1 MFVSHL
7 LGAFINGL
15 KPVSNQPVELVPGQI
30 VRATILKAFP
40 GDLVQVQIGGQIL
53 YAKLNAPLEVGEQ
66 AWLQVLPKS
75 HTVTLKII
83 TDKAIERGANQTV
96 SEQESLAGLLRGLGM
111 KADRINVSNLK
122 ALIAAE
128 IPLHPHYVAQALKI
142 LRNASDVQSTLQMIQ
157 LSIQRN
163 LPLTETNIQ
172 SLHSFFLGPTM
183 EETISHLEN
192 IIKSHSNSALT
203 VEKPPQIPPKAN
215 ALIRNIVQL
224 WNESSRL
231 IHKMVS
237 GTNDLTNDLMEE
249 EHQLGMETNKGEHNT
264 SLTESPTRNIPTEIK
279 YFLRALGLEHERDLS
294 LLSTRINQPQ
304 MILEKQESSNL
315 KGMLLELVA
324 TDNLPKEVRET
335 AEQGIRWITG
345 QQLMFSLD
353 TDNPW
358 GNVLLQIPLPW
369 GLRDGASYLQIE
381 GRKGGK
387 ETIDPENCR
396 LYFHLELELLK
407 TTLIDIHIVNRVM
420 SIHLYN
426 DQPWVSEWVNKMK
439 DTFAEG
445 LKEMDYL
452 LSSFKV
458 STLPKKEEIKQ
469 TIHPSAIS
477 TYRGVDIKI

>member
-7 LGAFINGL
+7 LGALIFGL
-15 KPVSNQPVELVPGQI
+15 KPISNQPVELVPGQI
-30 VRATILKAFP
+30 VRGTILKAFP
-40 GDLVQVQIGGQIL
+40 GDLVQVQIAGQIL
-53 YAKLNAPLEVGEQ
+53 TAKLNAPLEVGEQ

-75 HTVTLKII
+75 HPITLKIVS
-83 TDKAIERGANQTV
+83 DRVIERGVDRTV
-96 SEQESLAGLLRGLGM
+96 SEQDSLAGMLRGLGM

-128 IPLHPHYVAQALKI
+128 IPLHPHYVAESLKI
-142 LRNASDVQSTLQMIQ
+142 LRNTSNIQSTLQLIK

-163 LPLTETNIQ
+163 LPLTETNIE
-172 SLHSFFLGPTM
+172 SLHSFFLGPTL

-192 IIKSHSNSALT
+192 IIQPLSNSDKT

-224 WNESSRL
+224 WNESR
-231 IHKMVS
+231 IRI
-237 GTNDLTNDLMEE
+237 NNP
-249 EHQLGMETNKGEHNT
+249 T
-264 SLTESPTRNIPTEIK
+264 SNIPTEIK
-279 YFLRALGLEHERDLS
+279 YFLRALGLEHERDLT
-294 LLSTRINQPQ
+294 LLATRTKQPHL
-304 MILEKQESSNL
+304 ILEKQESTNL

-324 TDNLPKEVRET
+324 TDNFPKEVRET

-345 QQLMFSLD
+345 QQLMFSPD
-353 TDNPW
+353 SDNPW
-358 GNVLLQIPLPW
+358 GNVLLQIPFPG
-369 GLRDGASYLQIE
+369 GLRNGASYLQIE

-396 LYFHLELELLK
+396 LFFHLELELLK
-407 TTLIDIHIVNRVM
+407 TTLIDIQIVNRVL

-426 DQPWVSEWVNKMK
+426 DQPWVKEWVNQMK

-469 TIHPSAIS
+469 TIHPSANY

>member
-30 VRATILKAFP
+30 VRGTILKAFP
-40 GDLVQVQIGGQIL
+40 GDLVQVQIAGQIL
-53 YAKLNAPLEVGEQ
+53 TAKLNAPLEVGEQ

-75 HTVTLKII
+75 HPITLKIVS
-83 TDKAIERGANQTV
+83 DRVIESRVDRTV
-96 SEQESLAGLLRGLGM
+96 SEQDSLAGLLRGLGM
-111 KADRINVSNLK
+111 KVDRVNISNLK

-128 IPLHPHYVAQALKI
+128 IPLHPHNVAQSLKI
-142 LRNASDVQSTLQMIQ
+142 LRQASDVQSTLQLIQ

-163 LPLTETNIQ
+163 LSLTELNIQ
-172 SLHSFFLGPTM
+172 SLHSFFLGPTL

-192 IIKSHSNSALT
+192 IIKSLSNSTKT
-203 VEKPPQIPPKAN
+203 VEKPPQIPPKAS

-224 WNESSRL
+224 WNESRIL
-231 IHKMVS
+231 INKMVS
-237 GTNDLTNDLMEE
+237 GTNVLMEE
-249 EHQLGMETNKGEHNT
+249 EHQLAMETNKGEHNT
-264 SLTESPTRNIPTEIK
+264 SLKEPPTRNIPTEIK
-279 YFLRALGLEHERDLS
+279 HFLRALGLEHERDLS
-294 LLSTRINQPQ
+294 LLTSRIKQPHL
-304 MILEKQESSNL
+304 ILEKQESTNL

-324 TDNLPKEVRET
+324 MDNLPKEVRET

-345 QQLMFSLD
+345 QQLMISPNS
-353 TDNPW
+353 DNPW
-358 GNVLLQIPLPW
+358 GNVLLQIPLP
-369 GLRDGASYLQIE
+369 GNLRGGASYLQIE

-387 ETIDPENCR
+387 EAIDPENCR

-407 TTLIDIHIVNRVM
+407 TTLIDIHIVNRVI

-426 DQPWVSEWVNKMK
+426 DQPWVKEWVNKMR

-458 STLPKKEEIKQ
+458 STLPKKEEVQ
-469 TIHPSAIS
+469 HTIHSSINS